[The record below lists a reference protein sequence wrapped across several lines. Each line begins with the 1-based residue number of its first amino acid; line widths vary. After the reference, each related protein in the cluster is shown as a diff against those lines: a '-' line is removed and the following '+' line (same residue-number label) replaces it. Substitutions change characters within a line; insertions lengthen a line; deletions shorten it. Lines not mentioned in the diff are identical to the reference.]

1 MNRLFTLAALFAIL
15 AAPALAQQ
23 GDSTATL
30 PSPESEYATRV
41 FYGGTVGFSF
51 GSTFRISVQPMV
63 GLVFTPKL
71 SGGVKVGYEYVRQEA
86 NGLTTTW
93 NNYGASLFGRFR
105 FVPRAYLHAEF
116 AYVSYGAKIGE
127 HTFDRYWVPFLFLG
141 GGYIQPISRSASL
154 FVEVLF
160 DVLQDA
166 DSPYEQWTP
175 WVSIGVSVGF

>member
-1 MNRLFTLAALFAIL
+1 
-15 AAPALAQQ
+15 
-23 GDSTATL
+23 
-30 PSPESEYATRV
+30 
-41 FYGGTVGFSF
+41 
-51 GSTFRISVQPMV
+51 
-63 GLVFTPKL
+63 
-71 SGGVKVGYEYVRQEA
+71 VGYEYVRQEA
-86 NGLTTTW
+86 NSITTTW

-105 FVPRAYLHAEF
+105 FIPRAYLHAEF

-127 HTFDRYWVPFLFLG
+127 YTFDRYWVPFLFLG